1 VEKYLNTVVEVFVT
15 TLHTGTANST
25 AHNAVALAA
34 INSTAHCGCQCR
46 VSEVKQCSI
55 DSKIQPAL
63 VTLTLDPLFENRFII
78 YTREEI

>member
-1 VEKYLNTVVEVFVT
+1 METYLNTVVEVFVT

-25 AHNAVALAA
+25 AHAVALAT